1 MVELQ
6 PSKLTIR
13 VRFPLPAQK
22 NHLNNMKKVR
32 DFFKV
37 ESNVQLLVV
46 NLVFAV
52 TGTIAVY
59 LAGYIVD
66 GFGMDTKRL
75 GSTVYWTLRTVML
88 IPIYQ
93 VLLIIV
99 GTIFGEFSYFWA
111 MEKKMLKKLGIR
123 I

>member
-22 NHLNNMKKVR
+22 KPEFMKKIR
-32 DFFKV
+32 DFFNV
-37 ESNVQLLVV
+37 ETNLQLFVV

-66 GFGMDTKRL
+66 WLPMNIDRL
-75 GSTVYWTLRTVML
+75 GVTIYWILRILLL

-99 GTIFGEFSYFWA
+99 GSIFGEFNYFWA
-111 MEKKMLKKLGIR
+111 MEKKMLKRLGIR
-123 I
+123 F

>member
-1 MVELQ
+1 
-6 PSKLTIR
+6 
-13 VRFPLPAQK
+13 
-22 NHLNNMKKVR
+22 MKKIR
-32 DFFKV
+32 DFFNV
-37 ESNVQLLVV
+37 ETNLQLFVV

-66 GFGMDTKRL
+66 WLPMNIDRL
-75 GSTVYWTLRTVML
+75 GVTIYWILRILLL

-99 GTIFGEFSYFWA
+99 GSIFGEFNYFWA
-111 MEKKMLKKLGIR
+111 MEKKMLKRLGIR
-123 I
+123 F

>member
-1 MVELQ
+1 
-6 PSKLTIR
+6 
-13 VRFPLPAQK
+13 
-22 NHLNNMKKVR
+22 MKKVR